1 MRLVGSNVGPGKS
14 IVDGVPVPLLALLH
28 FVIAMALLWPLVRVS
43 RLRHVKRDEWFNLLL
58 QALFGTFGFTLPM
71 LGGVQRT
78 SAVAAGGI
86 TSTIPVVVALL
97 SWPILKERPNGRA
110 LASIALAIVGVVV
123 INLAHVDQSAGG
135 ETSFTG
141 NAAGGVV
148 SPEAS
153 TREPQFATRA
163 ACRAP
168 PTCPPQRSKFT
179 RRCTIARLT
188 RAFPASLG
196 RAPRRLRLVCVPD
209 PRAC

>member
-1 MRLVGSNVGPGKS
+1 MLLVGSNVGIGKS
-14 IVDGVPVPLLALLH
+14 IVDFVPVPLLALLH

-97 SWPILKERPNGRA
+97 SWLILKERPNGRA

-148 SPEAS
+148 SPEA
-153 TREPQFATRA
+153 
-163 ACRAP
+163 
-168 PTCPPQRSKFT
+168 
-179 RRCTIARLT
+179 
-188 RAFPASLG
+188 
-196 RAPRRLRLVCVPD
+196 
-209 PRAC
+209 

>member
-1 MRLVGSNVGPGKS
+1 
-14 IVDGVPVPLLALLH
+14 
-28 FVIAMALLWPLVRVS
+28 
-43 RLRHVKRDEWFNLLL
+43 VKRDEWFNLFL

-71 LGGVQRT
+71 LGGLQRT

-141 NAAGGVV
+141 TAAGGVV
-148 SPEAS
+148 SPEA
-153 TREPQFATRA
+153 
-163 ACRAP
+163 
-168 PTCPPQRSKFT
+168 
-179 RRCTIARLT
+179 
-188 RAFPASLG
+188 
-196 RAPRRLRLVCVPD
+196 
-209 PRAC
+209 